1 MNVFSDIVINKYLR
15 GYFMKKINELNV
27 EELRQLKNIVL
38 QYSTLDELV
47 TAIDFSLNA
56 IYYQDVPLN
65 VRFDLNMFK
74 ELSIF
79 TDNELKILSLHH
91 IYNLQD
97 LCLLEILHHRGQILN
112 MQANRILFRPTI
124 QNLQ

>member
-1 MNVFSDIVINKYLR
+1 
-15 GYFMKKINELNV
+15 MKKINELNV

-97 LCLLEILHHRGQILN
+97 LIDFDLCSGKSNNFSRSFKEKIEWVRNFYN
-112 MQANRILFRPTI
+112 MNSFDKNAVKKQKKK
-124 QNLQ
+124 